1 LSYPDK
7 ILHQVTR
14 PARYTGGEWNCV
26 IKDWGKTALRFAL
39 GYPDLYEIGMS
50 NMALPILY
58 DILNGQPDVLAE
70 RFFAPWI
77 DMEAAL
83 RSAGIPLLTLE
94 SKHPLKDFDVIG
106 FSMDYELAYT
116 NVLNILDLAQVPV
129 LAAERDDSH
138 PVVIAGGSC
147 CINPEPMS
155 DFIDF
160 FVIGE
165 GEEVLPELVD
175 CLRQWKKARA
185 SKKELLHQAAT
196 IPGVYVPGFYK
207 VEYAADG
214 LVKSITPTAA
224 EAKAVIE
231 RRIVSKLPPP
241 VTRPVVPYIEVVHD
255 RGAIEIQRGCTR
267 GCRFC
272 QAGVIYRPLRQ
283 RPQPEVIKAVGELIN
298 NCGYNEIS
306 LVSLSSSDYPK
317 IEELV
322 AGLAKNYKNLALSL
336 PSLRID
342 SFSLKLMESLPSRRK
357 TGLTFAPEAGSERLR
372 RLINK
377 GISEEQILETAAAA
391 FARGWRSLKLYFM
404 LGLPTETTEDIE
416 ATIELVAKIRAVGK
430 GTRGGPP
437 QVRISL
443 STFIPKPHT
452 PFQWVAQESAEQ
464 LNAKHELLKTGLRR
478 KGSHLSWADP
488 RISLLEAALSRGDRR
503 IGRVI
508 YDAWKSGS
516 AFDAW
521 DERFNYQN
529 WLDAFARSGL
539 EPGFYAHRER
549 SLDELLP
556 WSHIDVGVSP
566 AFLKREYQRSIK
578 GEETPDCRL
587 QPCNA
592 CGLERW
598 QKDCQQKLE
607 G

>member
-14 PARYTGGEWNCV
+14 PGRYTGGEWNCV
-26 IKDWGKTALRFAL
+26 IKDWERTNLKFAL

-58 DILNGQPDVLAE
+58 DILNSQPDVLAE
-70 RFFAPWI
+70 RFFAPWV

-83 RSAGIPLLTLE
+83 RAAGIPLLTLE

-129 LAAERDDSH
+129 LASERDDSH

-147 CINPEPMS
+147 CINPEPMT

-175 CLRQWKKARA
+175 CLRQWKKTGAG
-185 SKKELLHQAAT
+185 KKELLHRVAA

-207 VEYAADG
+207 VEYQLDG

-255 RGAIEIQRGCTR
+255 RGAVEIQRGCTR

-283 RPQPEVIKAVGELIN
+283 RPQPEVIQAVGELIN
-298 NCGYNEIS
+298 NCGYNEVS

-372 RLINK
+372 RIINK
-377 GISEEQILETAAAA
+377 DITEEQILETAAAA

-416 ATIELVAKIRAVGK
+416 AIIELVAKIRATGK
-430 GTRGGPP
+430 GTKGGPP

-452 PFQWVAQESAEQ
+452 PLQWVAQESAEQ

-508 YDAWKSGS
+508 YQAWKSGS

-529 WLDAFARSGL
+529 WLDAFAKSGL

-549 SLDELLP
+549 SLDEFLP
-556 WSHIDVGVSP
+556 WSHIDVGVTP

-587 QPCNA
+587 KSCNA

-598 QKDCQQKLE
+598 QKDCRQKLE

>member
-14 PARYTGGEWNCV
+14 PGRYTGGEWNCV
-26 IKDWGKTALRFAL
+26 IKDWERTNLKFAL

-58 DILNGQPDVLAE
+58 DILNGQPDILAE
-70 RFFAPWI
+70 RFFAPWV

-83 RSAGIPLLTLE
+83 RAAGIPLLTLE

-129 LAAERDDSH
+129 LASERDDSH

-147 CINPEPMS
+147 CINPEPMT

-175 CLRQWKKARA
+175 CLRLWKK
-185 SKKELLHQAAT
+185 KKAGREELLHEVAK

-207 VEYAADG
+207 VEYQLDG

-255 RGAIEIQRGCTR
+255 RGAVEIQRGCTR

-283 RPQPEVIKAVGELIN
+283 RPQPEVIQAVGELIN
-298 NCGYNEIS
+298 NCGYNEVS

-372 RLINK
+372 RIINK
-377 GISEEQILETAAAA
+377 DITEEQILETAAAA

-416 ATIELVAKIRAVGK
+416 AIIELVAKIRATGK
-430 GTRGGPP
+430 GTKGGPP

-452 PFQWVAQESAEQ
+452 PLQWVAQESAEQ

-508 YDAWKSGS
+508 YQAWKSGS

-529 WLDAFARSGL
+529 WLDAFAKSGL

-549 SLDELLP
+549 SLDEFLP
-556 WSHIDVGVSP
+556 WSHIDVGVTP

-587 QPCNA
+587 KSCNA

-598 QKDCQQKLE
+598 QKDCRQKLE